1 MDKLP
6 HDPMMLF
13 SYVNTQLRDYYPSL
27 NEFCKA
33 MDVDRSQLEAKLKAE
48 GFEYNKEQN
57 KFW

>member
-6 HDPMMLF
+6 HDPMVLF
-13 SYVNTQLRDYYPSL
+13 SYVNTQLRDHYPSL
-27 NEFCKA
+27 NEFCKE
-33 MDVDRSQLEAKLKAE
+33 MDVDRSQLEAKLKAA

>member
-13 SYVNTQLRDYYPSL
+13 SYVNTQLRDHYPSL
-27 NEFCKA
+27 NEFCKS
-33 MDVDRSQLEAKLKAE
+33 MDVDRSQLEAKLKAA

>member
-6 HDPMMLF
+6 HDPMMLY
-13 SYVNTQLRDYYPSL
+13 SYVNTQLRDHYPSL

-33 MDVDRSQLEAKLKAE
+33 MDVDRSQLEAKLKAA

>member
-13 SYVNTQLRDYYPSL
+13 SYVNTQLRDHYPSL

-33 MDVDRSQLEAKLKAE
+33 MDVDRSQLEAKLKAA
-48 GFEYNKEQN
+48 GFEYNK
-57 KFW
+57 

>member
-13 SYVNTQLRDYYPSL
+13 SYVNTQLRDHYPSL
-27 NEFCKA
+27 NEFCKV
-33 MDVDRSQLEAKLKAE
+33 MDVDRSQLEAKLKAA